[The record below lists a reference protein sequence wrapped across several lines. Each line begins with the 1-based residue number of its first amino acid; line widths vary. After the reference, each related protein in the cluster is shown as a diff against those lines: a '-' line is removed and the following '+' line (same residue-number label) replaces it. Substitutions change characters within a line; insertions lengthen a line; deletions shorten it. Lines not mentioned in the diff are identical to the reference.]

1 MKKVMLVTGA
11 SRGIGAQIALLAGRE
26 GYKVAVNYL
35 NSEEAAREVVK
46 QIHAEGG
53 EAIAMRADTTNPQD
67 VRDLF
72 QKVDDQLGTL
82 DVLVNNAGILKTFL
96 VEDINAHNVAEMFNA
111 NVLSVFY
118 CTREAVLRMSTDK
131 GGRGGSI
138 INMTSVAARLGTM
151 PGGVAYAATKGA
163 IDAFNLALSK
173 EVGGQGIR
181 VNAIRPGLI
190 STEMHNATGGIAE
203 MQERA
208 RAIVPMGRAG
218 TAREVAEAAI
228 WLASDSA
235 SYVHG
240 SVIDVAG
247 GR

>member
-1 MKKVMLVTGA
+1 MLVTGA
-11 SRGIGAQIALLAGRE
+11 SRGIGAQIALLAGQA
-26 GYKVAVNYL
+26 GYKVGVNYL
-35 NSEEAAREVVK
+35 NSAGAAQEVVA
-46 QIHAEGG
+46 QIKAAGG
-53 EAIAMRADTTNPQD
+53 QAVAIQADTTKSQD
-67 VRDLF
+67 VLRLF
-72 QKVDDQLGTL
+72 REVDEQLGTL

-96 VEDINAHNVAEMFNA
+96 VEDTNDDNVAEIFNA

-118 CTREAVLRMSTDK
+118 CTRQAVLRMSTAH

-138 INMTSVAARLGTM
+138 INLTSVAARLGTM
-151 PGGVAYAATKGA
+151 PGGVAYAASKGA
-163 IDAFNLALSK
+163 IDSFNLALSK

-181 VNAIRPGLI
+181 VNAVRPGLI
-190 STEMHNATGGIAE
+190 STEMHNATGGVAE
-203 MQERA
+203 MESRA
-208 RAIVPMGRAG
+208 RAVVPMGRAG

-228 WLASDSA
+228 WLASDAA